1 MALSSEEG
9 GGCSSVSPRE
19 GFLEEEADLNVW
31 RAEESTVGR
40 ETRVS
45 KGMEVPKC
53 GMGVQDHEPSLHVGA
68 EWEMRQEGKAGAGWV
83 RKALEC
89 QAKEE
94 ELDLQTMGSH

>member
-1 MALSSEEG
+1 M
-9 GGCSSVSPRE
+9 SPRE